1 MEQKEKGKSLENK
14 FVFSTADTCEFFQIS
29 RESLST
35 WAEKG
40 APKVSRGKWDIQKL
54 MEWKYNMGG
63 KTESSEARR
72 LRAEADLKEIKASQ
86 EKIKLSVT
94 KMKFIP
100 ADDVKRELARLLAN
114 LKKSLGAISYN
125 VASDVSSLDVEIA
138 ELVKTQ
144 VDKRVS
150 EALKE
155 LSEGR
160 LYNAKRGKS
169 KKTK

>member
-1 MEQKEKGKSLENK
+1 
-14 FVFSTADTCEFFQIS
+14 
-29 RESLST
+29 
-35 WAEKG
+35 
-40 APKVSRGKWDIQKL
+40 
-54 MEWKYNMGG
+54 MGG
-63 KTESSEARR
+63 KTESSEARK

>member
-1 MEQKEKGKSLENK
+1 MS
-14 FVFSTADTCEFFQIS
+14 S
-29 RESLST
+29 R
-35 WAEKG
+35 
-40 APKVSRGKWDIQKL
+40 
-54 MEWKYNMGG
+54 
-63 KTESSEARR
+63 
-72 LRAEADLKEIKASQ
+72 
-86 EKIKLSVT
+86 
-94 KMKFIP
+94 
-100 ADDVKRELARLLAN
+100 
-114 LKKSLGAISYN
+114 
-125 VASDVSSLDVEIA
+125 DVEIA